1 MAWRIIRY
9 IQPDI
14 LHFLGSLKSK
24 DFQKRLQNPL
34 QVKYILS

>member
-1 MAWRIIRY
+1 MAWPMIRY

-34 QVKYILS
+34 KVKHILS